1 MDIKAVIFDCDGT
14 LLDTERIYMSTW
26 SIVGERYGYE
36 ISEEMLA
43 KTRGR
48 SGDAA
53 KKIILDYMGEE
64 FPLQMFNDIR
74 ATMNEEVFYQTPRE
88 QLIKPGVLK
97 LFEWLKEQGIKIGV
111 ASARRYEKTSEHL
124 KHTGLFDKAEVVL
137 GRDLVEN
144 SKPAPDLF
152 LKAAEVMGVT
162 SEECIVVGDTPAD
175 LNAACAAGMKMAF
188 VPDSISA
195 DEEIKKKA
203 YVILNQIDELIGVIK
218 VNNCNVSD
226 NN

>member
-1 MDIKAVIFDCDGT
+1 MNIKAVIFDCDGT

-26 SIVGERYGYE
+26 FILGEKYGYE
-36 ISEEMLA
+36 IPEEMLA

-53 KKIILDYMGEE
+53 RKIIFDYMGED

-74 ATMNEEVFYQTPRE
+74 ATMNEEVFYETPRE
-88 QLIKPGVLK
+88 QLIKPGVLR
-97 LFEWLKEQGIKIGV
+97 LVEWLKEHGIKIAV
-111 ASARRYEKTSEHL
+111 ASARRYESTSNHL
-124 KHTGLFDKAEVVL
+124 KHVGLFDMAEVVL

-152 LKAAEVMGVT
+152 LKAAEKMGVT

-175 LNAACAAGMKMAF
+175 LRAANAAGMKMAF
-188 VPDSISA
+188 VPDSIPA
-195 DEEIKKKA
+195 DKEIEEKA
-203 YVILNQIDELIGVIK
+203 YVVLNQVDELIEAIQW
-218 VNNCNVSD
+218 
-226 NN
+226 